1 MKKKKPDGSV
11 VKVKIVLSDGKEASA
26 ASAAVIRERMVE
38 IVLNGRRVVSV
49 ACTGEHLEELAAG
62 FLRSEGVVE
71 DRGDILDLGVTA
83 DGSRVEVRVAAGK
96 GRRVLGKKA
105 GRTLASSGARGVI
118 AYDDAGTGLKR
129 KISDGVV
136 LTPRNVLRLMSGLL
150 RSAELHDATRG
161 THCSALATPQKIIV
175 AREDIGRHNTLDMLS
190 GYALLKGRPPEDK
203 VILTT
208 GRVSAEII
216 HKIRTIGVSVIISH
230 SAPTSRAVA
239 LAEEFGITLIG
250 YVRNGKMRI
259 YAHPERVRF

>member
-1 MKKKKPDGSV
+1 MKKKPSGPV
-11 VKVKIVLSDGKEASA
+11 EKVRMVLCDTKEASRT
-26 ASAAVIRERMVE
+26 SAAVIRERMVE

-62 FLRSEGVVE
+62 FLRSEGVVK
-71 DRGDILDLGVTA
+71 DRRDILALDVTA
-83 DGSRVEVRVAAGK
+83 DGGRVEVRVAAGK

-105 GRTLASSGARGVI
+105 GRTLASSGARGVV

-129 KISDGVV
+129 KANGGPA
-136 LTPRNVLRLMSGLL
+136 LTPRNVLRLMNGLL
-150 RSAELHDATRG
+150 RSGELHDATRG

-190 GYALLKGRPPEDK
+190 GYALLKELSPKDK

-216 HKIRTIGVSVIISH
+216 HKIRTMCVSLIISH

-259 YAHPERVRF
+259 YAHPERIRF